1 MLQILH
7 KGLQISLDLDTS
19 SFTGVVETDVA
30 LDYIQGLDAGR
41 IAGYNT
47 SGYAALA
54 DGAIAN
60 EILPLGFIINDAA
73 GEYWENKPAIASEK
87 IGITFGNCVIITDQ
101 IDTALTFTPGQ
112 KVYCGTS
119 TKVGLVTN
127 VQPTNARCI
136 GITMSS
142 ASSAAPNLQI
152 AVLG

>member
-7 KGLQISLDLDTS
+7 KGIQMSLDLDTS
-19 SFTGVVETDVA
+19 SFTGDVETDAA
-30 LDYIQGLDAGR
+30 LTYITGLSAGR

-73 GEYWENKPAIASEK
+73 GEFFENKPAIASKK
-87 IGITFGNCVIITDQ
+87 IGITFGNCVIVTDA
-101 IDTALTFTPGQ
+101 IDTTLTFTPGQ
-112 KVYCGTS
+112 KVYAGTS

-127 VQPTNARCI
+127 VAPTNARCI
-136 GITMSS
+136 GITLSS
-142 ASSAAPNLQI
+142 ASSASPNLTI